1 MASKKTSSLLDA
13 RRRAREAKAKLD
25 AERAEHDRK
34 VEQATTDYYLAHA
47 EVERLQAE
55 LDTATAARD
64 TQVRALLDLGET
76 TDRVATLTG
85 LTSRD
90 IAAARRAAK
99 TEPAEDQPADQ
110 TASA

>member
-1 MASKKTSSLLDA
+1 MATKKTSSLVDA
-13 RRRAREAKAKLD
+13 RRRAREAKARLD

-47 EVERLQAE
+47 EVERLQGE
-55 LDTATAARD
+55 LEAATAARD
-64 TQVRALLDLGET
+64 AHVRALLDLGET

-85 LTSRD
+85 LPTRD
-90 IAAARRAAK
+90 VAAARRAAK
-99 TEPAEDQPADQ
+99 TERAGNQ

>member
-1 MASKKTSSLLDA
+1 LATKKTSSLVDA
-13 RRRAREAKAKLD
+13 RRRAREAKARLD

-47 EVERLQAE
+47 EVERLQTE
-55 LDTATAARD
+55 LQAATAARD

-76 TDRVATLTG
+76 ADRVATLTG
-85 LTSRD
+85 LTARD

-99 TEPAEDQPADQ
+99 TEQAGDQ

>member
-1 MASKKTSSLLDA
+1 MGTKKTSSLLDA
-13 RRRAREAKAKLD
+13 RRRAREAKARLD

-55 LDTATAARD
+55 LGTATAARD

-85 LTSRD
+85 LSGRD

-99 TEPAEDQPADQ
+99 TEPAEGQTGDQ

>member
-1 MASKKTSSLLDA
+1 MATKKTSSLVDA

-25 AERAEHDRK
+25 AERAEHDRGL
-34 VEQATTDYYLAHA
+34 EQATTDYYLAHA

-64 TQVRALLDLGET
+64 THVRALLDLGET

-85 LTSRD
+85 LPTRD
-90 IAAARRAAK
+90 VTAARRAAK
-99 TEPAEDQPADQ
+99 TEQSGDQ